1 MAAEKDLE
9 LLDNYLAH
17 KLGAEERSAFEQKL
31 NTDPDLKSEFELQQ
45 QFINGIKKARMG
57 ELKTMLNNIP
67 VPAAPT
73 SGAAVGA
80 KVAMW
85 AVAVGV
91 IGTGLYFYF
100 DDEKQLSPASEI
112 QTQQEPDQS
121 VKSNLP
127 EDKTQSESEN
137 SNEEAPVVSEEP
149 SSSEQKPVQSP
160 KAIKKNDPGADQSS
174 QEPKLDVYDP
184 TKETEENPSQSG
196 NANNV
201 ISKER
206 NAPSIAVEVDT
217 ENKKYNFHYQFKQ
230 GKLILYGPFEKNLY
244 EIMEFFADDKRTL
257 FLYYNDQYFLLK
269 EETGNGSVKPLAAI
283 QDQELLKKLKE
294 YRH

>member
-9 LLDNYLAH
+9 LLDDYLAN
-17 KLGAEERSAFEQKL
+17 KLGVEERSAFEQKL
-31 NTDPDLKSEFELQQ
+31 NTDPNLKSEFELQQ
-45 QFINGIKKARMG
+45 EFIQGIKKARMS
-57 ELKTMLNNIP
+57 ELKSMLNNVP

-73 SGAAVGA
+73 SGVAVGA
-80 KVAMW
+80 KIAMW
-85 AVAVGV
+85 VVAIGV

-100 DDEKQLSPASEI
+100 DDEKQDLPASEI
-112 QTQQEPDQS
+112 QTLQ
-121 VKSNLP
+121 P
-127 EDKTQSESEN
+127 EQGEKTEIAKDGIENQPEN
-137 SNEEAPVVSEEP
+137 SNDEAPVVSEEP

-160 KAIKKNDPGADQSS
+160 KAIKKDKSAARQSS

-184 TKETEENPSQSG
+184 TKETDENPSNPG
-196 NANNV
+196 NENI

-206 NAPSIAVEVDT
+206 NAPSLHVEIDS
-217 ENKKYNFHYQFKQ
+217 ENKKYNFHYQFKE

-269 EETGNGSVKPLAAI
+269 EQNGSGNVRQLTAI
-283 QDQELLKKLKE
+283 QDQELVKKLKE
-294 YRH
+294 SRN